1 VFVQF
6 NGDSVP
12 LLLYC
17 EELYVWIIVCECL
30 FETVSE
36 RVGTIFAR
44 ECVNE
49 DIDLSPVQEV
59 AVFFA
64 VEVNSPLTSV

>member
-1 VFVQF
+1 
-6 NGDSVP
+6 
-12 LLLYC
+12 LYC

-44 ECVNE
+44 QCVNE
-49 DIDLSPVQEV
+49 DVDLSPVQEV
-59 AVFFA
+59 AVCVIVKCDPPA
-64 VEVNSPLTSV
+64 TSILLETFY